1 MENEQFKLIDLIE
14 QICTEKGIR
23 PKPMRV
29 ARDIMNTTVK
39 RLTLDHTVRD
49 CLKLMKNSRVRHVP
63 VVDLPYEG
71 ERKPCFIG
79 VVSQRD
85 VLRLSTPNTKEPN
98 EELTDQRALKQ
109 LLVNIV
115 ARNPKSVSA
124 QTPIHEVITTLIRNH
139 IDMVPVL
146 DGPDLAG
153 LITTNDLMKL
163 LSTVGKTINQLCPKS
178 EKTAAAINTASQNSA
193 QSDILSSWASQP
205 IQDIMIKSVICLG
218 PQDNLAK
225 AIEVLQAKEIRHII
239 ITDEQGKFLGL
250 VSDRDILRNLPYA
263 GRRPPSAPKRFREHL
278 FAADS
283 WTTNFLTPL
292 ENVMVRDVVHILPS
306 HSICDTADI
315 LYKKNISCLPIIDEQ
330 KKLRGI
336 ITIIDMM
343 QALLTAYEPAGE
355 AGLIPSE
362 SGIC

>member
-29 ARDIMNTTVK
+29 AQDIMNTNVK

-49 CLKLMKNSRVRHVP
+49 CLKLMEDSRVRHVP

-85 VLRLSTPNTKEPN
+85 VLRLSTPNATEPD
-98 EELTDQRALKQ
+98 EQHIDQRALDQ

-115 ARNPKSVSA
+115 ARNPKSVSV
-124 QTPIHEVITTLIRNH
+124 QTPINEIITILTSNH

-146 DGPDLAG
+146 DGEDLAG
-153 LITTNDLMKL
+153 IITTTDLMKL
-163 LSTVGKTINQLCPKS
+163 FSALGKTICQLCPKS
-178 EKTAAAINTASQNSA
+178 ERDATAYTASQNSA
-193 QSDILSSWASQP
+193 KTDILSSWAFRT
-205 IQDIMIKSVICLG
+205 IQDIMIKPVICLG
-218 PQDNLAK
+218 PQDTLAK
-225 AIEVLQAKEIRHII
+225 AIEVLQAKVIRHII
-239 ITDEQGKFLGL
+239 IMDEQEKFLGL
-250 VSDRDILRNLPYA
+250 ISDRDILRNLPYA

-283 WTTNFLTPL
+283 WTTNFLMPL
-292 ENVMVRDVVHILPS
+292 ENVMVRKILHISPKCS
-306 HSICDTADI
+306 VCEAAEI
-315 LYKKNISCLPIIDEQ
+315 LYKKNISCLPVIDKQER
-330 KKLRGI
+330 LRGI
-336 ITIIDMM
+336 VTVIDMM

-355 AGLIPSE
+355 AGVIPSE

>member
-1 MENEQFKLIDLIE
+1 MENEQFKIIDLIE
-14 QICTEKGIR
+14 QICTEKGIHPEPNR
-23 PKPMRV
+23 F
-29 ARDIMNTTVK
+29 ARDIMNTRIE

-49 CLKLMKNSRVRHVP
+49 CLKLMKESRVRHVP

-71 ERKPCFIG
+71 EKKPCFIG

-85 VLRLSTPNTKEPN
+85 VLRLSTPNAKESN
-98 EELTDQRALKQ
+98 EQQTDQRALEQ

-115 ARNPKSVSA
+115 ARNPKSVSVK
-124 QTPIHEVITTLIRNH
+124 TPIHEVITTLIRHH

-146 DGPDLAG
+146 DGSDLAG
-153 LITTNDLMKL
+153 IITTTDLMKL
-163 LSTVGKTINQLCPKS
+163 FSELGKTICQLCPKS
-178 EKTAAAINTASQNSA
+178 KRDATDVYTASENSA
-193 QSDILSSWASQP
+193 ETDILSSWALRAV
-205 IQDIMIKSVICLG
+205 QDIMSESVICLG

-263 GRRPPSAPKRFREHL
+263 GRRPPSAPKKFREHL

-292 ENVMVRDVVHILPS
+292 ENVMVRNVVHVLPS
-306 HSICDTADI
+306 LSICETAGI
-315 LYKKNISCLPIIDEQ
+315 LYKKNISCLPVID
-330 KKLRGI
+330 KKERLRGI
-336 ITIIDMM
+336 VTIIDMM
-343 QALLTAYEPAGE
+343 QALLTAYEPVE
-355 AGLIPSE
+355 KVGLIPSE

>member
-1 MENEQFKLIDLIE
+1 MEHEQFKLIDLIE

-29 ARDIMNTTVK
+29 ARDIMNTKVK

-49 CLKLMKNSRVRHVP
+49 CLKLMEDSRVRHVP

-85 VLRLSTPNTKEPN
+85 VLRLSTSNAKESN
-98 EELTDQRALKQ
+98 EQQIDQRALDQ

-115 ARNPKSVSA
+115 ARNPRSVST

-146 DGPDLAG
+146 DGSDLAG
-153 LITTNDLMKL
+153 IITTTDLMEFFSEL
-163 LSTVGKTINQLCPKS
+163 GKTLYQLYPKS
-178 EKTAAAINTASQNSA
+178 KREATAVYTASENSA
-193 QSDILSSWASQP
+193 KTDILSSWAFRAV
-205 IQDIMIKSVICLG
+205 QDIMTETVTCLG
-218 PQDNLAK
+218 PHDNLAK

-263 GRRPPSAPKRFREHL
+263 GRRPPSAPKKFREHL

-292 ENVMVRDVVHILPS
+292 ENVMVRNVVHILPS
-306 HSICDTADI
+306 LSICETAGI
-315 LYKKNISCLPIIDEQ
+315 LYKKNISCLPVIDE
-330 KKLRGI
+330 KERLRGI
-336 ITIIDMM
+336 ITVIDMM
-343 QALLTAYEPAGE
+343 QALLTAYEPAGK
-355 AGLIPSE
+355 AGLIQSE
-362 SGIC
+362 SSIC

>member
-1 MENEQFKLIDLIE
+1 MGNEQFKLIDLIE

-29 ARDIMNTTVK
+29 ARDIMNTKVK

-49 CLKLMKNSRVRHVP
+49 CLKLMDDSGVRHVP

-71 ERKPCFIG
+71 EKKPCFIG

-85 VLRLSTPNTKEPN
+85 VLRLSTPNVKESY
-98 EELTDQRALKQ
+98 EQQIDQRALEQ

-115 ARNPKSVSA
+115 ARNPRSVSSL
-124 QTPIHEVITTLIRNH
+124 TPIHEVITTLIRNH

-146 DGPDLAG
+146 EGSDLVG
-153 LITTNDLMKL
+153 IITTTDLMKL
-163 LSTVGKTINQLCPKS
+163 FSVLGKTIQQLCPKS
-178 EKTAAAINTASQNSA
+178 NRDATAVYTSSENSA
-193 QSDILSSWASQP
+193 KTDILSSWAFRTV
-205 IQDIMIKSVICLG
+205 QDIMSEPVICLG

-225 AIEVLQAKEIRHII
+225 AIEVLQANEIRHII

-250 VSDRDILRNLPYA
+250 ASDRDILRNLPYA

-292 ENVMVRDVVHILPS
+292 DNVMVRNVVHVLPS
-306 HSICDTADI
+306 LSICESAGI
-315 LYKKNISCLPIIDEQ
+315 LYNKNIGCLPVID
-330 KKLRGI
+330 KKERLRGI
-336 ITIIDMM
+336 ITIIDMIH
-343 QALLTAYEPAGE
+343 ALLTAYEPAGK